1 MTKTTE
7 KRLVQMPAVEHI
19 KSKLATPI
27 SNGGLLFHPPGAITG
42 SAQGGI
48 SQHHFYLLPPKEGSY
63 LLPSSNLSF
72 SSCF

>member
-1 MTKTTE
+1 MNKILKKTDELLETDLTK
-7 KRLVQMPAVEHI
+7 

-72 SSCF
+72 SSCS